1 MVLPKINLND
11 GKHKLIVAE
20 DGERVLT
27 PEQNKDYEAQH
38 PDARKKPMLA
48 KIGGE
53 TAGLF
58 DATADVEGAPEIP
71 AQPLSPA
78 ATYPLVANP
87 PTEAKK
93 TEKKP
98 FDNSL
103 INNMGQDTFQVHET
117 PMMSQL
123 YDTGGKVQ
131 GTPSITDRIKS
142 KAVDLYNQWQA
153 LKAPLDNEAQGL
165 QERQRI
171 TNEGVTGT
179 PQAPKPMPTI
189 PATAPAPTDL
199 VHPAGAA
206 YGSRPGENPNLVTPD
221 MLKPLGAPASL
232 GKAYDCGGRVEVY
245 DESGV
250 VSTDDES
257 DDHAKEAA
265 YHQAA
270 SEVHAEEAEKHK
282 GAPTGFG
289 GPIIPNPKGIK
300 VQADTDNPEPSKDVQ
315 MNNLPYYKGDS
326 GMNTSNPE
334 DAGIENPAMKE
345 RPYIPGGGP
354 MRPTEDG
361 AKAPV
366 MSLASAKTPL
376 GDTGAPR
383 STQMNRLPLQ
393 VPPEAPK
400 PKPEPEPVAPDI
412 NAIIQKD
419 KLAAAAKGAA
429 GLTDLGTSLIHEN
442 VFMPKYTGPGAK
454 KMEQGQAIPEEQLGK
469 DEKAYA
475 KQEASAGFKQK
486 LQDYDRRIQA
496 SMDLGTPEGDR
507 EAASLGL
514 AKQHFQKMNPYGSA
528 ANHPG
533 LLGKVEHGLAKAGNI
548 AGDIVAPGTMALIPG
563 TDIHKGIV
571 SGKLM
576 GQEQEATKESLEQA
590 QAGAAKAQ
598 PELAEEKIEA
608 AEIKAR
614 MGDQQAL
621 FKGGAK
627 RLDNGDVVP
636 LTYEELPADSQAKI
650 DLNNAKAN
658 YQDAFA
664 EYRKYQADPNGP
676 QAKALEEKMKSEA
689 IRAGAAAGNLG
700 LNKKKFMADYYG
712 TDENGVALPGVE
724 RDEQGNPIGPKV
736 AKGNETTSMRLN
748 KADLSQNVQLNAKN
762 AIDMITA
769 NPELFGK
776 VAGRYTN
783 TRQMAGS
790 GDEAIK
796 NLGIEVH
803 NIAVA
808 SAGIHGQRGQAA
820 VEAYEKDILNKFHD
834 TPAAT
839 ISGLNEIS
847 GSVQTFIDA
856 AKSGKK
862 VAPTP
867 TAANEKPAAPAG
879 ATNEVLKDGKVI
891 GHVVDGKYVA
901 LPKATK

>member
-1 MVLPKINLND
+1 MTLPSINVHD
-11 GKHKLIVAE
+11 GKHKLIMAE

-27 PEQNKDYEAQH
+27 PSQNKKYEAEH
-38 PDARKKPMLA
+38 PNARMEPMKAQLYDLGGV
-48 KIGGE
+48 IGG
-53 TAGLF
+53 
-58 DATADVEGAPEIP
+58 VENVIKKQTP
-71 AQPLSPA
+71 AQKQA
-78 ATYPLVANP
+78 A
-87 PTEAKK
+87 
-93 TEKKP
+93 
-98 FDNSL
+98 
-103 INNMGQDTFQVHET
+103 INNVGQDTFQVHET
-117 PMMSQL
+117 PMMNQL
-123 YDTGGKVQ
+123 YDKGGKVQ
-131 GTPSITDRIKS
+131 NMPSITDRIASRAKE
-142 KAVDLYNQWQA
+142 LYRQGQA
-153 LKAPLDNEAQGL
+153 LKAPLDNEAEAF
-165 QERQRI
+165 QEKQRVL
-171 TNEGVTGT
+171 NEGATGQ
-179 PQAPKPMPTI
+179 PQAPKPLPTI
-189 PATAPAPTDL
+189 PTTAPAPTDL
-199 VHPAGAA
+199 VHPAGAS
-206 YGSRPGENPNLVTPD
+206 YGGRSGEQRIDTND
-221 MLKPLGAPASL
+221 MLKPLGASAPI
-232 GKAYDCGGRVEVY
+232 GKAYDCGGVVY
-245 DESGV
+245 DEGGDISE
-250 VSTDDES
+250 ES
-257 DDHAKEAA
+257 DDPAKEAA

-270 SEVHAEEAEKHK
+270 SEVHAEEAQKHS
-282 GAPTGFG
+282 GAPTNFG

-300 VQADTDNPEPSKDVQ
+300 VQSDTDMPESEKHSFMDI
-315 MNNLPYYKGDS
+315 
-326 GMNTSNPE
+326 SNPE
-334 DAGIENPAMKE
+334 KNQIEPAEMPE
-345 RPYIPGGGP
+345 QEYVPGGGP

-361 AKAPV
+361 RRAPI
-366 MSLASAKTPL
+366 MSEASNKTPL
-376 GDTGAPR
+376 GPLVAPR
-383 STQMNRLPLQ
+383 PTQMKRLPLD
-393 VPPEAPK
+393 VAPEAPK
-400 PKPEPEPVAPDI
+400 VKPEPEPVAPDLD
-412 NAIIQKD
+412 AIIQKD
-419 KLAAAAKGAA
+419 KIDAAKRGHA
-429 GLTDLGTSLIHEN
+429 GLADLGLAQIHEN
-442 VFMPKYTGPGAK
+442 
-454 KMEQGQAIPEEQLGK
+454 ILGK
-469 DEKAYA
+469 KPEPTA
-475 KQEASAGFKQK
+475 
-486 LQDYDRRIQA
+486 
-496 SMDLGTPEGDR
+496 LGPELVPPTTELPPTGKGENA
-507 EAASLGL
+507 EAAKRDVAMKQLHEKMLYAPTEQERFQAEKDL
-514 AKQHFQKMNPYGSA
+514 AELKRKTPWGSPE
-528 ANHPG
+528 NHPG
-533 LLGKVEHGLAKAGNI
+533 LGGKILHGVSSIAQGLARG
-548 AGDIVAPGTMALIPG
+548 VAPYVLPAIPG
-563 TDIHKGIV
+563 SKANLEASEARG
-571 SGKLM
+571 
-576 GQEQEATKESLEQA
+576 EQGVEQA
-590 QAGAAKAQ
+590 QEKELKAAQVGAAKAQ
-598 PELAEEKIEA
+598 PELAEAKIEA
-608 AEIKAR
+608 AEFKAR

-820 VEAYEKDILNKFHD
+820 VEAYEKGILNKFHD